1 MLFSGPHWLC
11 PQVRSGRLLLLV
23 HSPLPSD
30 WTAILTVSSL
40 AFQCWSVLAVS
51 PCHMGVCCVSTPQ
64 YMSHIPLPSPLVL
77 CCVLFSKHGSWGPI
91 CLTDLLYHPLDLS
104 NSSSFW
110 SHPVKA
116 PPAPP
121 PGAPLGSPLPRQ
133 SCKYWL
139 PEGGLTSAY
148 LPQQIQ
154 HLSPTVCLM
163 HTA

>member
-64 YMSHIPLPSPLVL
+64 YMSHLPLPSPLVL
-77 CCVLFSKHGSWGPI
+77 CCFLFSKHGSWGPI

-116 PPAPP
+116 PPCPTTWC
-121 PGAPLGSPLPRQ
+121 PLGVSSTQ
-133 SCKYWL
+133 
-139 PEGGLTSAY
+139 
-148 LPQQIQ
+148 
-154 HLSPTVCLM
+154 TVLQVL
-163 HTA
+163 AS